1 METKS
6 VVKRL
11 NLTPMEKEKF
21 DAIIKELTT
30 SVKKS
35 NINLRKKLNEQHLA
49 YFDASNELIAKLTTF
64 LEAGKKIL
72 SITSSKERQQFQ
84 NENAQAAAFKGL
96 EKKTIQS
103 TISAIEWL
111 QDGGTESPPLT
122 YNQWYRLLK
131 RFAREFQVNID
142 NPKDKTQD
150 QDIGHVTGV
159 VTIKGANWIAGLE
172 AILNSYEGE
181 DNVKRALQDVKA
193 KGRNVYTAM
202 LAVDGYKEQLVGDI
216 DKNLQTLLESLPTN
230 ININQSIETNVAI
243 ARNKIGGELRLTLEA
258 AVKNRY
264 AKAALQGYLIK
275 ILETVMQG
283 IETDLSKDF
292 IAKISTSPN
301 MLEEMRNQFAKMFL
315 GKKVTA
321 ARRNKQQKRKYPLVG
336 YNTDITTKARAN
348 SRKFKKALNSA
359 VNVKMTKTTNAV
371 NNSQRTIT
379 LFTLLKA
386 KLPETVRAN
395 MGEPGLVN
403 RSGRFADSTTITDV
417 VITAQGH
424 PSVGYSYQQDP
435 YQVFEMT
442 RGTPPWATLDRD
454 PRKLIDKSIREIAA
468 QMFTGRLY
476 TRRV

>member
-216 DKNLQTLLESLPTN
+216 DENLQTL
-230 ININQSIETNVAI
+230 
-243 ARNKIGGELRLTLEA
+243 
-258 AVKNRY
+258 
-264 AKAALQGYLIK
+264 
-275 ILETVMQG
+275 
-283 IETDLSKDF
+283 
-292 IAKISTSPN
+292 
-301 MLEEMRNQFAKMFL
+301 
-315 GKKVTA
+315 
-321 ARRNKQQKRKYPLVG
+321 
-336 YNTDITTKARAN
+336 
-348 SRKFKKALNSA
+348 
-359 VNVKMTKTTNAV
+359 
-371 NNSQRTIT
+371 
-379 LFTLLKA
+379 
-386 KLPETVRAN
+386 
-395 MGEPGLVN
+395 
-403 RSGRFADSTTITDV
+403 
-417 VITAQGH
+417 
-424 PSVGYSYQQDP
+424 
-435 YQVFEMT
+435 
-442 RGTPPWATLDRD
+442 
-454 PRKLIDKSIREIAA
+454 
-468 QMFTGRLY
+468 
-476 TRRV
+476 

>member
-1 METKS
+1 MCI
-6 VVKRL
+6 R
-11 NLTPMEKEKF
+11 
-21 DAIIKELTT
+21 D
-30 SVKKS
+30 
-35 NINLRKKLNEQHLA
+35 R
-49 YFDASNELIAKLTTF
+49 
-64 LEAGKKIL
+64 
-72 SITSSKERQQFQ
+72 
-84 NENAQAAAFKGL
+84 
-96 EKKTIQS
+96 
-103 TISAIEWL
+103 
-111 QDGGTESPPLT
+111 
-122 YNQWYRLLK
+122 
-131 RFAREFQVNID
+131 
-142 NPKDKTQD
+142 
-150 QDIGHVTGV
+150 
-159 VTIKGANWIAGLE
+159 
-172 AILNSYEGE
+172 
-181 DNVKRALQDVKA
+181 
-193 KGRNVYTAM
+193 
-202 LAVDGYKEQLVGDI
+202 
-216 DKNLQTLLESLPTN
+216 
-230 ININQSIETNVAI
+230 
-243 ARNKIGGELRLTLEA
+243 
-258 AVKNRY
+258 
-264 AKAALQGYLIK
+264 
-275 ILETVMQG
+275 
-283 IETDLSKDF
+283 DF

>member
-1 METKS
+1 
-6 VVKRL
+6 
-11 NLTPMEKEKF
+11 
-21 DAIIKELTT
+21 
-30 SVKKS
+30 
-35 NINLRKKLNEQHLA
+35 
-49 YFDASNELIAKLTTF
+49 
-64 LEAGKKIL
+64 
-72 SITSSKERQQFQ
+72 
-84 NENAQAAAFKGL
+84 
-96 EKKTIQS
+96 
-103 TISAIEWL
+103 
-111 QDGGTESPPLT
+111 
-122 YNQWYRLLK
+122 
-131 RFAREFQVNID
+131 
-142 NPKDKTQD
+142 
-150 QDIGHVTGV
+150 
-159 VTIKGANWIAGLE
+159 
-172 AILNSYEGE
+172 
-181 DNVKRALQDVKA
+181 
-193 KGRNVYTAM
+193 M

-216 DKNLQTLLESLPTN
+216 DENLQTLLESLPTN